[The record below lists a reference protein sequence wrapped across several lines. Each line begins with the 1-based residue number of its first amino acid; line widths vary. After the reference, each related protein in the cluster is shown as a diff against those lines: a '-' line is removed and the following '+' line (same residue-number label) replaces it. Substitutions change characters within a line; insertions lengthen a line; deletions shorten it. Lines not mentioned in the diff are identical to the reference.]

1 MEAGAGRIYWI
12 DAAEKAI
19 RSARLDGSDMEVLVS
34 GLQCPSGIAVDA
46 AKGELYWSDLA
57 DRKIRRVYLD
67 GSNPQEVVEG
77 LAAPSGTSLALDEER
92 LLWADLS
99 LRQILCAK
107 RDGSSKT
114 PQVLVSDLS
123 KPNAVAVD
131 AFSRKVY
138 WGDFGTRKVHR
149 ACSDG
154 TQSEVVVPYG
164 KNSTSMVVDSVRS
177 KLFWTNFGT
186 HAIYRCDLDGRDMQ
200 PVITGLEGPSAVA
213 LAPRAGRLYWV
224 ERTAGR
230 IRRACVDGSLVEDS
244 AEKNEDAWIAVKK
257 RMSKDV
263 LCNLGDPWALALG
276 PESQGSAL
284 CRSPKRAETAG
295 DVQEVSAVSIEKY
308 SWTDEGS
315 AVKVYVSESSSPAA
329 VAAAGDG
336 RRPDALKADFQ
347 TRSFLL
353 TVTGTD
359 GSKFELRV
367 RGLMEDII
375 PDRCKV
381 RVSQGKRITI
391 TLAKKDYKTWS
402 VLSQRNWVAIHVSA
416 QSKPKDQQEA
426 IASAMAALSNFDQ
439 ISVVWSNFYSKAEVS
454 SELLSQ
460 RPLVMD
466 PTNPTFN
473 VAHPEVF
480 DCSQLVSLARSS
492 RIQA

>member
-1 MEAGAGRIYWI
+1 MNFLSYASRTDPI
-12 DAAEKAI
+12 
-19 RSARLDGSDMEVLVS
+19 
-34 GLQCPSGIAVDA
+34 QP
-46 AKGELYWSDLA
+46 
-57 DRKIRRVYLD
+57 
-67 GSNPQEVVEG
+67 
-77 LAAPSGTSLALDEER
+77 ER

-200 PVITGLEGPSAVA
+200 PLITGLEGPSAVA

-230 IRRACVDGSLVEDS
+230 IRRACVDGSLVED
-244 AEKNEDAWIAVKK
+244 
-257 RMSKDV
+257 V
-263 LCNLGDPWALALG
+263 LCNLRDPWALALG

-284 CRSPKRAETAG
+284 CRSPKRADAAG

-336 RRPDALKADFQ
+336 RRPDALQADFQ

-353 TVTGTD
+353 TVTGAD

-367 RGLMEDII
+367 RGLIEDII

-416 QSKPKDQQEA
+416 LSKPKDQQEA

-439 ISVVWSNFYSKAEVS
+439 ISVVWSNFYGKGKE
-454 SELLSQ
+454 EK
-460 RPLVMD
+460 
-466 PTNPTFN
+466 
-473 VAHPEVF
+473 EWE
-480 DCSQLVSLARSS
+480 
-492 RIQA
+492 